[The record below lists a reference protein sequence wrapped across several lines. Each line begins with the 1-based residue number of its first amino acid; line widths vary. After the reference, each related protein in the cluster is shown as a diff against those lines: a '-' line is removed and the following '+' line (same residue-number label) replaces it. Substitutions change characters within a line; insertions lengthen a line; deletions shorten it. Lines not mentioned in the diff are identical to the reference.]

1 MHPLLCYYYYS
12 LGIINDNF
20 TLCNVDVT
28 AWMYHWT
35 LVNSKTR
42 LEWNK
47 QYLCTYLGFFF
58 FFFFFFGLFII
69 GWQGHNLFFRGVLF
83 FLFTNKTRVFFK
95 KIFFSI
101 IWVFFFFFFFFF
113 WLAPLSWNRPL
124 LLFQEVE
131 FFLVTNTYLGYCS
144 EGKVLT
150 TWLRLTY
157 VSWLSSSFFLAP

>member
-1 MHPLLCYYYYS
+1 MRQRLKKNLVWWFQQQDYVSTCSIVVHPLLCYYYYS

-47 QYLCTYLGFFF
+47 QYLCTYLGF
-58 FFFFFFGLFII
+58 
-69 GWQGHNLFFRGVLF
+69 
-83 FLFTNKTRVFFK
+83 
-95 KIFFSI
+95 
-101 IWVFFFFFFFFF
+101 FFFFFFFFF